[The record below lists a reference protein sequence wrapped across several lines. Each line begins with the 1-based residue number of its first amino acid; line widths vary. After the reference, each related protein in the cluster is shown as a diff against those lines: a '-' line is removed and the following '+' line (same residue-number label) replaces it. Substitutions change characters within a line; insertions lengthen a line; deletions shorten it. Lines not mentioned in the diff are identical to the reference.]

1 MIEYKDKIIPAV
13 PEKIDKVF
21 SKASCDICG
30 KVSEENDYDGIDW
43 KNNQECYEH
52 TFVTISKENK
62 TLYPN
67 NDGNSETSYFEI
79 CDDCFDNKV
88 RPFLESL
95 GAKMYTKERDW

>member
-30 KVSEENDYDGIDW
+30 KVSEKDEYDGIDW
-43 KNNQECYEH
+43 YDYRDSWRH
-52 TFVTISKENK
+52 TFVTISKEEKLNGPG
-62 TLYPN
+62 Y
-67 NDGNSETSYFEI
+67 GNSETSYFEI

>member
-30 KVSEENDYDGIDW
+30 KVSEKNDYDGIDW
-43 KNNQECYEH
+43 KTPIEYFEH
-52 TFVTISKENK
+52 TFVTISKEEK
-62 TLYPN
+62 TSYPEGG
-67 NDGNSETSYFEI
+67 DSETSYFEI
-79 CDDCFDNKV
+79 CDKCFDNKV